1 MSLFA
6 RPEVIILKE
15 SSDAKEYLSK
25 LEKRGTVYYQETIT
39 PVNILKE

>member
-6 RPEVIILKE
+6 RPEVTILKE

-25 LEKRGTVYYQETIT
+25 SVACHRE
-39 PVNILKE
+39 LKKSN